1 MSTSEI
7 NSITIGPRQS
17 NFELL
22 RILAMF
28 LVIVIH
34 ADFLSTGLPSPE
46 EYYADWLPV
55 TTKVLFESISIVC
68 VNVFILISGWF
79 GIRPSFKS
87 FSQFAFQ
94 CLFFY
99 VGLYLLFLIKGDA
112 ELSIRG
118 IAQCLCLTKEDDWF
132 IKAYIGLYVISPILN
147 KFIETSG
154 EKVFRNTLIAFYI
167 FHTLYGCSSSA
178 RFIYHGYS
186 AFSFIGLYLLA
197 AYVRRYGIVFY
208 KWGGVIYLASV
219 VLNTIGYI
227 QQYYTHQSLPVLN
240 YDNPLVILGALGLLL
255 YFKNLEIGYSKVINW
270 LGASSFAVYLFHG
283 NPFIMRKVFIPSM
296 QFFYENYSGL
306 SCLVVMGAALAGIF
320 LLAVLLD
327 QPRKWLWKYLSPKIN
342 IKN

>member
-46 EYYADWLPV
+46 NYYADWLPV

-79 GIRPSFKS
+79 GIRSSVKS

-99 VGLYLLFLIKGDA
+99 VGLYMLFLIKGDA

-118 IAQCLCLTKEDDWF
+118 IAQCLCLTK
-132 IKAYIGLYVISPILN
+132 
-147 KFIETSG
+147 
-154 EKVFRNTLIAFYI
+154 
-167 FHTLYGCSSSA
+167 
-178 RFIYHGYS
+178 
-186 AFSFIGLYLLA
+186 
-197 AYVRRYGIVFY
+197 
-208 KWGGVIYLASV
+208 
-219 VLNTIGYI
+219 
-227 QQYYTHQSLPVLN
+227 
-240 YDNPLVILGALGLLL
+240 
-255 YFKNLEIGYSKVINW
+255 
-270 LGASSFAVYLFHG
+270 
-283 NPFIMRKVFIPSM
+283 

-306 SCLVVMGAALAGIF
+306 SCLAVMGAALVGIF

>member
-1 MSTSEI
+1 M
-7 NSITIGPRQS
+7 
-17 NFELL
+17 
-22 RILAMF
+22 
-28 LVIVIH
+28 
-34 ADFLSTGLPSPE
+34 
-46 EYYADWLPV
+46 
-55 TTKVLFESISIVC
+55 
-68 VNVFILISGWF
+68 
-79 GIRPSFKS
+79 
-87 FSQFAFQ
+87 
-94 CLFFY
+94 
-99 VGLYLLFLIKGDA
+99 
-112 ELSIRG
+112 
-118 IAQCLCLTKEDDWF
+118 
-132 IKAYIGLYVISPILN
+132 
-147 KFIETSG
+147 
-154 EKVFRNTLIAFYI
+154 
-167 FHTLYGCSSSA
+167 
-178 RFIYHGYS
+178 
-186 AFSFIGLYLLA
+186 
-197 AYVRRYGIVFY
+197 
-208 KWGGVIYLASV
+208 GGVVYLASV

>member
-46 EYYADWLPV
+46 DYYADWLPV

-132 IKAYIGLYVISPILN
+132 IKAYIGLYVISPVLN

-197 AYVRRYGIVFY
+197 AYVRRYGIAFY
-208 KWGGVIYLASV
+208 KWGGSLFSQCSVEYHRVHTAVLYASV
-219 VLNTIGYI
+219 ASGPELRQSIG
-227 QQYYTHQSLPVLN
+227 N
-240 YDNPLVILGALGLLL
+240 
-255 YFKNLEIGYSKVINW
+255 IGRVR
-270 LGASSFAVYLFHG
+270 ASF
-283 NPFIMRKVFIPSM
+283 VF
-296 QFFYENYSGL
+296 
-306 SCLVVMGAALAGIF
+306 
-320 LLAVLLD
+320 
-327 QPRKWLWKYLSPKIN
+327 
-342 IKN
+342 